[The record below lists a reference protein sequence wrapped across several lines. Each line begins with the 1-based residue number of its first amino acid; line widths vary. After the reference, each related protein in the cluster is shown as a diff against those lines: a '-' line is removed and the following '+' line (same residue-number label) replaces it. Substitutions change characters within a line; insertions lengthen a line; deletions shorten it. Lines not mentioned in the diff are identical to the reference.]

1 MRGLL
6 LVATVLLAALVA
18 FASPL
23 GELLVGLVAPG
34 QPPLVLGVAPRCGP
48 GLPED
53 PWWRSVGDELARWIE
68 ASRTV
73 VGTEPARAG
82 KRQDESLRRTIGRA
96 EATLA
101 AFLELRDAPRLAPP
115 RAAVA
120 VEVTDVR
127 FCPGAPTVWEVA
139 RSETR
144 GAEAHP
150 TRWRA
155 VVGVEEIR
163 IPADYPPETHLEYPE
178 GFFITDF
185 DWGRVPGDPRAVQ
198 PVPLTLEEQTP

>member
-6 LVATVLLAALVA
+6 LAATVLLAALVA

-23 GELLVGLVAPG
+23 GELLVGLVAP
-34 QPPLVLGVAPRCGP
+34 QSEPLVLGSEPRCSP

-53 PWWRSVGDELARWIE
+53 PWWRSVGGELARWIE
-68 ASRTV
+68 ATRTV
-73 VGTEPARAG
+73 RTEPARAARLQYEG
-82 KRQDESLRRTIGRA
+82 LRRTTGPA

-101 AFLELRDAPRLAPP
+101 AFFELRAAPRLAPP
-115 RAAVA
+115 PAEVA

-127 FCPGAPTVWEVA
+127 FCPGASPVWELSW
-139 RSETR
+139 SETDGPAAR
-144 GAEAHP
+144 P

-155 VVGVEEIR
+155 VLRVEEIR
-163 IPADYPPETHLEYPE
+163 IPEDYPPEIHIEHPE

-185 DWGRVPGDPRAVQ
+185 DWGRVPGDPGAVQ